1 MRYGSDSGSSLVELS
16 VSASKLRV
24 LDAEVPDGSRS
35 KIQGT
40 ISGAVEDG
48 GDSCDIGSALS
59 GEEFVGLPLKQQNSS
74 ANATESPAAAR
85 AVADRD

>member
-1 MRYGSDSGSSLVELS
+1 VELS

-24 LDAEVPDGSRS
+24 LDAAVPDGSRS

-48 GDSCDIGSALS
+48 GDCCDISSALS
-59 GEEFVGLPLKQQNSS
+59 GEGFVELPLKRQNSR
-74 ANATESPAAAR
+74 ANATESRLPLEQLQIETDQR
-85 AVADRD
+85 